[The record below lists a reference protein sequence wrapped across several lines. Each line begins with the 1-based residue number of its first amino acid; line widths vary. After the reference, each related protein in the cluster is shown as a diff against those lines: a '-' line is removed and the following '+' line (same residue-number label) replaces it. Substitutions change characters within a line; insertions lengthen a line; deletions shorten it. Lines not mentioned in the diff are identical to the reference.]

1 MATVGS
7 ETRSTKKTKL
17 TAATCLST
25 VYWEQ
30 FFFLGRCFFFFF
42 SSSFGRFIT
51 FVCSFRAFDVMSIF
65 LLSHTLSSF
74 CAVHLK
80 LSCTSILFRLR
91 SFHNHLLNSL
101 VRSTQSVAMLN
112 VLDCLPL
119 LDFVLLFLLGM

>member
-25 VYWEQ
+25 VHWEQ
-30 FFFLGRCFFFFF
+30 FFLLDVGFF

-51 FVCSFRAFDVMSIF
+51 FVYSFRAFDVMSIF